1 MEADRS
7 MTFRSPTAEVPISI
21 GVDPSAGHLGIGSDG
36 PRFETSDGSNDF
48 EDRARRILALN
59 PFILEW
65 RKRILHE
72 RFPLFRGDVSRKDV
86 RIKRGLAHHRQNP
99 TAFRI
104 HGDKGSRLFLQSLL
118 RNLLEV

>member
-1 MEADRS
+1 MGVRS
-7 MTFRSPTAEVPISI
+7 DDS
-21 GVDPSAGHLGIGSDG
+21 
-36 PRFETSDGSNDF
+36 RFHTRNGGKYF

-72 RFPLFRGDVSRKDV
+72 RFPLLRRDVSRKGV
-86 RIKRGLAHHRQNP
+86 RIKRGLAHHRQDP

-104 HGDKGSRLFLQSLL
+104 HGDEGSCLVLKSLF
-118 RNLLEV
+118 RNLLEVEVNGQGKVISREGLHAPE